1 MKGVSDMHLEQALHQ
16 LRSMRLATMAACF
29 EQRLKNGD
37 HRDLSHEEFVSL
49 LVEDEFAARKNRCLE
64 RMIGRANFKPEQACL
79 ENINYDVRRGFDK
92 KDILQFTSPVW
103 IDNAQNVIITG
114 PTGTGKTYLAEAIGL
129 HVCKMGLAAKKI
141 RYKRLFEELRA
152 ARGTGLYLNYIQK
165 LQKIKVLI
173 IDDFAMQPV
182 SQDELSDLLDIIE
195 ERNQLG
201 PLIVTT
207 QYPVAKWHSLFDD
220 PTTADAICD
229 RLIPTAIKLEL
240 KGKSLRGGKEKD
252 KDKACSK

>member
-1 MKGVSDMHLEQALHQ
+1 MHLEQTLHQ
-16 LRSMRLATMAACF
+16 LRAMRLTIMAASL

-37 HRDLSHEEFVSL
+37 HRDLSHEEFISL
-49 LVEDEFAARKNRCLE
+49 LVEDEFSARKNRRLG

-79 ENINYDVRRGFDK
+79 ENIRYDSRRGFEK
-92 KDILQFTSPVW
+92 KDIMEFTSRGW
-103 IDNAQNVIITG
+103 IDNAHNVIITG

-129 HVCKMGLAAKKI
+129 HVCKMGLSAKKI
-141 RYKRLFEELRA
+141 RYKRLFEEIRA

-182 SQDELSDLLDIIE
+182 TQDELSDLLDIIE
-195 ERNQLG
+195 ERNQMG
-201 PLIVTT
+201 PLIITT
-207 QYPVAKWHSLFDD
+207 QYPLAKWHSLFDD

-252 KDKACSK
+252 KDKSCAK

>member
-1 MKGVSDMHLEQALHQ
+1 MHLEQTLHQ
-16 LRSMRLATMAACF
+16 LRIMRLATMAVCF

-49 LVEDEFAARKNRCLE
+49 LVEDEFAARKNRRLE

-79 ENINYDVRRGFDK
+79 ENISYDSRRGFEK
-92 KDILQFTSPVW
+92 KDILQFTSQVW

-152 ARGTGLYLNYIQK
+152 ARGTGLYLSYLQK

-182 SQDELSDLLDIIE
+182 TQDELSDLLDIIE

-252 KDKACSK
+252 KEKACLK

>member
-1 MKGVSDMHLEQALHQ
+1 MHLEQTLHQ
-16 LRSMRLATMAACF
+16 LRSMRLAIMAASL

-37 HRDLSHEEFVSL
+37 HRDLSHEEFISL
-49 LVEDEFAARKNRCLE
+49 LVEDEFSARKNRRLG

-79 ENINYDVRRGFDK
+79 ENIRYDSRRGFEK
-92 KDILQFTSPVW
+92 KDIMEFTSRGW
-103 IDNAQNVIITG
+103 IDNAHNVIITG

-129 HVCKMGLAAKKI
+129 HVCKMGLPVKKI
-141 RYKRLFEELRA
+141 RYKRLFEEIRA

-182 SQDELSDLLDIIE
+182 TQDELSDLLDIIE
-195 ERNQLG
+195 ERNQMG
-201 PLIVTT
+201 PLIITT
-207 QYPVAKWHSLFDD
+207 QYPLAKWHSLFDD

-252 KDKACSK
+252 KDKSCAK